1 MLGADV
7 KPPRPADNL
16 TLALDLSSPFS
27 LDEPP
32 YIAIENSQGSS
43 CSGGTLWTT
52 KDGRGFL
59 FGLFPLDWGVYELRV
74 VDKRET
80 TQGIRNGF
88 KLWRF
93 DVANKKWK

>member
-1 MLGADV
+1 M

-32 YIAIENSQGSS
+32 YIAIENSRGSS

-52 KDGRGFL
+52 KDGRAFL
-59 FGLFPLDWGVYELRV
+59 FGDVRQVYFHLIGAYTNFAWWTNE
-74 VDKRET
+74 KRRRGSAT
-80 TQGIRNGF
+80 ALSCGASTWPIRNG
-88 KLWRF
+88 R
-93 DVANKKWK
+93 